1 MTRSEE
7 AAQLFSTVASKP
19 PAFSAEEACAI
30 AKTRFGVSANETAML
45 VSERDQN
52 FLLRTDAGERVVLK
66 IANAEEERVVTE
78 FQLAALAHIEARA
91 AGANLAPRVV
101 ATQDGRP
108 STVVEKEGQSH
119 LCRIVTYLPGRL
131 LADAVLTPDL
141 CRGFGQFMGVLDD
154 ALSTFDHPGAH
165 QVLLWDM
172 QRALELRAL
181 LPCLSD
187 PAARL
192 LVEATL
198 TEFETQV
205 QPTLGRLPIQVV
217 HNDANPG
224 NVLVSE
230 EMDRVV
236 GVIDFGD
243 MLRAPRVVEVAIACA
258 YLRSFAEDPLLL
270 MRAFVAGYHAVRPL
284 QPAELDVLHVAIKT
298 RLATTVA
305 VMAWRASLR
314 DSDDAYLLQTQS
326 SEDDAQDFLRRLA
339 DIPNDDARQR
349 YADACA
355 AVAS

>member
-7 AAQLFSTVASKP
+7 ATQLFSTVASKP

-30 AKTRFGVSANETAML
+30 ARTHFGVSANETAML

-52 FLLRTDAGERVVLK
+52 FLLSTDAGERVVLK

-91 AGANLAPRVV
+91 GGANLAPRVV

-108 STVVEKEGQSH
+108 STVVEKGGQSH

-141 CRGFGQFMGVLDD
+141 CRGFGRFMGMLDD
-154 ALSTFDHPGAH
+154 ALSSFDHPGAH

-181 LPCLSD
+181 LPHLTGE
-187 PAARL
+187 ARL

-205 QPTLGRLPIQVV
+205 QPMLGRLPTQVV

-230 EMDRVV
+230 ETDRVV

-258 YLRSFAEDPLLL
+258 YLRSFGEDPLLL
-270 MRAFVAGYHAVRPL
+270 TRAFVAGYHAVKPL

-314 DSDDAYLLQTQS
+314 DRDDAYLLQTQS

-339 DIPNDDARQR
+339 DVPNDDARER

-355 AVAS
+355 ATAS

>member
-1 MTRSEE
+1 MTRSE
-7 AAQLFSTVASKP
+7 AAPQLFSTVASKP
-19 PAFSAEEACAI
+19 PAFSSDEACAI
-30 AKTRFGVSANETAML
+30 AKTHFGLSANETAML

-78 FQLAALAHIEARA
+78 FQLAALAHIEQCA

-108 STVVEKEGQSH
+108 ATVVEKGGQSH

-141 CRGFGQFMGVLDD
+141 CQGFGRFMGVLDD
-154 ALSTFDHPGAH
+154 TLCSFDHPGAH
-165 QVLLWDM
+165 QILLWDM
-172 QRALELRAL
+172 QRALELKAL
-181 LPCLSD
+181 LPHLID
-187 PAARL
+187 REARL
-192 LVEATL
+192 LVEATFN
-198 TEFETQV
+198 EFETQV
-205 QPTLGRLPIQVV
+205 QPMFGRLPTQIV

-230 EMDRVV
+230 ETDRVV

-270 MRAFVAGYHAVRPL
+270 TRAFVAGYHAVTPL

-326 SEDDAQDFLRRLA
+326 SEDDAQEFLRRLVNV
-339 DIPNDDARQR
+339 PNDDARR
-349 YADACA
+349 SYADACA
-355 AVAS
+355 AP